1 MKARCLSAGNWNK
14 VWPPQEVMHMN
25 CCRFGPTEVKDHGVC
40 CNSESGHGCGGGHPE
55 RKERCAQQCPD
66 SGEKK
71 KKKKKQPLGSHGTS
85 QLTQGTP
92 AVCRRRVNLRAG
104 GECI

>member
-40 CNSESGHGCGGGHPE
+40 YNSESGHGCGGGHPE
-55 RKERCAQQCPD
+55 RKERCAQQSPD

-71 KKKKKQPLGSHGTS
+71 KKRNSLSVAMAPVS
-85 QLTQGTP
+85 
-92 AVCRRRVNLRAG
+92 
-104 GECI
+104 